1 MITAFY
7 PVEEGWPMSWP
18 IQSCTWPAPDSD
30 QPCPPAKQQQCM
42 SNNNTEITLYKAME
56 SVQIKNS
63 EEQSLICFLYLGNAN
78 LLLKEWVL
86 RYTTP
91 GLFMRHFLWKHIN
104 PPWLARGVECNVCG
118 IELFKRKAELLNHAE
133 WCHRTVVWGC
143 TQGRLAVECQQ

>member
-1 MITAFY
+1 
-7 PVEEGWPMSWP
+7 
-18 IQSCTWPAPDSD
+18 
-30 QPCPPAKQQQCM
+30 M

-91 GLFMRHFLWKHIN
+91 GLFMRHFL
-104 PPWLARGVECNVCG
+104 
-118 IELFKRKAELLNHAE
+118 
-133 WCHRTVVWGC
+133 
-143 TQGRLAVECQQ
+143 